1 MDEDAEAEKIRRL
14 EAQMLLFEQ
23 QANGGAGASATNGTR
38 PGDAGM
44 VAAGHD
50 SDGSSDSSSDD
61 DSSGSDTE

>member
-14 EAQMLLFEQ
+14 EAQMALFEQ
-23 QANGGAGASATNGTR
+23 QANGGAASATNGTR